1 MSDAA
6 AEDGEALD
14 DSGDDAAG
22 APRPGDSGDAADDDD
37 ADDDAESVRDHDGE
51 LNGLRIRQHT
61 ALRRG
66 AFRARSYALI
76 GAAACGFGGV
86 LLLLIAVAHTAVR
99 RGVGMLPLGCALASA
114 AALALALHFAR
125 RVREL
130 SREIATPAPLPPPPP
145 GGPDFSTLSDGSQR
159 WRNLEDIR

>member
-1 MSDAA
+1 MTDAP
-6 AEDGEALD
+6 AEDGNTPDEFPR
-14 DSGDDAAG
+14 AG
-22 APRPGDSGDAADDDD
+22 AA
-37 ADDDAESVRDHDGE
+37 DAEHVQEDE
-51 LNGLRIRQHT
+51 LSALRIRQYT

-76 GAAACGFGGV
+76 GAAACGFSGV

-99 RGVGMLPLGCALASA
+99 RGVGMIPLGCALASA

-125 RVREL
+125 RMREL
-130 SREIATPAPLPPPPP
+130 SREIATPAPLPPAPP

-159 WRNLEDIR
+159 WKNLDDIQ